1 MSKATVIRTIARTL
15 GFILIGLMNT
25 LWAKPED
32 IGTWKTWFGYCFLVL
47 AAADIILLLIY
58 WRKNM
63 KTKIYSYETFK
74 TISKGPFH

>member
-32 IGTWKTWFGYCFLVL
+32 IGKHGLGISFLCL
-47 AAADIILLLIY
+47 QQQTL
-58 WRKNM
+58 
-63 KTKIYSYETFK
+63 FCC
-74 TISKGPFH
+74 